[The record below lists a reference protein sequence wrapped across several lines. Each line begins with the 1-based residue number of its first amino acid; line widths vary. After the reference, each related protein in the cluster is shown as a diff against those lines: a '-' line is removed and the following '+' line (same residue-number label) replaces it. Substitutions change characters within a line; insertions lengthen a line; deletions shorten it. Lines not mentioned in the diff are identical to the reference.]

1 MRKLSKIW
9 DFISKLSRTN
19 SEESSKRFIS
29 IYVTIFLITFVV
41 LAYTDKSNIE
51 FILVELIGFV
61 VSLVGVAAWEKRNRN
76 KYNKDDLHERTTDN
90 KSGNI

>member
-9 DFISKLSRTN
+9 DFISKLSKAN

-76 KYNKDDLHERTTDN
+76 KYNKDEKTHNTED
-90 KSGNI
+90 S